1 VREPHGF
8 KAHLWVLGIEARA
21 VGEGV
26 STASGGLRARST
38 AAGWLRWCS
47 GEGKM
52 AWELREVEAV
62 LMVGDVGVERVWVGG
77 SAVGWSSP
85 GFKRGGGGVL
95 QRGSEERAKERVK
108 SNPGV
113 LVVLRR
119 AKDRELGLWFGLSTA
134 ASRWRPPGWFWK
146 RRGCVARPRSSS
158 ARQQEGEEVVR
169 DAWVPARGELMAGM
183 AGKASA
189 AALSVASAARTEQGG
204 GRW

>member
-1 VREPHGF
+1 MRF
-8 KAHLWVLGIEARA
+8 RR
-21 VGEGV
+21 GEV
-26 STASGGLRARST
+26 
-38 AAGWLRWCS
+38 
-47 GEGKM
+47 

-134 ASRWRPPGWFWK
+134 AARWRPAGWLWK
-146 RRGCVARPRSSS
+146 RRGGVARGGGAS
-158 ARQQEGEEVVR
+158 ARQQAGEEEQS
-169 DAWVPARGELMAGM
+169 DAWVPARSEVM
-183 AGKASA
+183 AGKALHGAGGRRCRWA
-189 AALSVASAARTEQGG
+189 AARNRA
-204 GRW
+204 GRWGKGIRVILQFSKIPGTSL